1 MNDLLARP
9 FLLQNSIQHY
19 PWGERGREAFIPRLL
34 GLEVESD
41 TPPFA
46 ELWIGTHPSAP
57 SKVMTEA
64 RESMLLSELIQ
75 KYPAEILGASVQK
88 AFNGQ
93 LPFLLKVLSA
103 REILSIQMHPNKE
116 QARELHH
123 QDPKNYPDTNH
134 KPEIAIALDSLTAL
148 VGLIDDRELPTVMKL
163 YPELRTVTDYDLHS
177 GQTVEA
183 SFKILLQS
191 AEENQ
196 PSIGAVIES
205 IRLRLLRKSA
215 FFLLRKEKIFL
226 EYAAQYPGDVG
237 LLTIFL
243 LKLYTFAKNQA
254 VFTPPD
260 IPHAYVK
267 GNIIECMASSDN
279 VVRVGLTNKYKDI
292 KSLVNIL
299 DARQKPQLFHRGL
312 NFFKQTYAV
321 PTSEY
326 RVTRQLLL
334 PGQNTVDRAS
344 GSLRIYIVTKGTLQ
358 LEWQTKGGTLSFEV
372 RKGQSVLV
380 PAILDQL
387 VIRSSEMSEC
397 FKVDVPVA
405 QTLDTENADFR

>member
-1 MNDLLARP
+1 MNDFLSRP
-9 FLLQNSIQHY
+9 FLLHNSIQHY
-19 PWGERGREAFIPRLL
+19 PWGERGKEAYIPRLL
-34 GLEVESD
+34 GLDVESD
-41 TPPFA
+41 ATPFA

-57 SKVMTEA
+57 SKVVIDSDEA
-64 RESMLLSELIQ
+64 MPLSELIR
-75 KYPAEILGASVQK
+75 KYPTEILGRAVQDR
-88 AFNGQ
+88 FNGQ

-103 REILSIQMHPNKE
+103 REILSIQMHPNKA
-116 QARELHH
+116 QALELHT

-148 VGLIDDRELPTVMKL
+148 VGLIDDQELPTVMKL
-163 YPELRTVTDYDLHS
+163 YPELRTVTSYDQNP
-177 GQTVEA
+177 GQTAEA
-183 SFKILLQS
+183 SFKILLQT
-191 AEENQ
+191 AEQNQ
-196 PSIGAVIES
+196 SSVADTIKKIHQ
-205 IRLRLLRKSA
+205 RLLRKSA
-215 FFLLRKEKIFL
+215 FFRLRKEKIFL

-260 IPHAYVK
+260 IPHAYVR

-292 KSLVNIL
+292 KSLLNIL
-299 DARQKPQLFHRGL
+299 DARQKPQIFHPGL
-312 NFFKQTYAV
+312 KFFKQTYTV

-334 PGQNTVDRAS
+334 PGQKVVDRGK
-344 GSLRIYIVTKGTLQ
+344 GSLRIFVVTKGTLQ
-358 LEWQTKGGTLSFEV
+358 LEWQAKKETARFEV

-387 VIRSSEMSEC
+387 VIRSSGITEC
-397 FKVDVPVA
+397 FKVDVP
-405 QTLDTENADFR
+405 T

>member
-1 MNDLLARP
+1 MNDFLSRP

-19 PWGERGREAFIPRLL
+19 PWGERGKEAYIPRLL
-34 GLEVESD
+34 DLDVESD
-41 TPPFA
+41 ATPFA

-57 SKVMTEA
+57 SKVVMDSE
-64 RESMLLSELIQ
+64 ESMLLSELIQ
-75 KYPAEILGASVQK
+75 KYPTEILGASVQK

-103 REILSIQMHPNKE
+103 REILSIQMHPTKE
-116 QARELHH
+116 QALELHS

-134 KPEIAIALDSLTAL
+134 KPEIAIALDSLIAL
-148 VGLIDDRELPTVMKL
+148 IGLIDDQELPTVMKL
-163 YPELRTVTDYDLHS
+163 YPELRTVTSYDQNP
-177 GQTVEA
+177 GQTAETA
-183 SFKILLQS
+183 FKVLLQT
-191 AEENQ
+191 AEQNQ
-196 PSIGAVIES
+196 PIIAAAIES
-205 IRLRLLRKSA
+205 IRQRLFRKSA
-215 FFLLRKEKIFL
+215 FLRLRKEKVFL
-226 EYAAQYPGDVG
+226 EYADQYSGDVG

-292 KSLVNIL
+292 QSLLNIL
-299 DARQKPQLFHRGL
+299 DARQKPQLFRRGL
-312 NFFKQTYAV
+312 NFFKQTYSV

-326 RVTRQLLL
+326 RITRQLLL
-334 PGQNTVDRAS
+334 PGQKAVDRGH
-344 GSLRIYIVTKGTLQ
+344 GSLRIIIVTKGTLQ
-358 LEWQTKGGTLSFEV
+358 LEWQANNETSRFEV

-380 PAILDQL
+380 PAILDQM
-387 VIRSSEMSEC
+387 VIRSSELSEC
-397 FKVDVPVA
+397 FKVDIP
-405 QTLDTENADFR
+405 T

>member
-1 MNDLLARP
+1 
-9 FLLQNSIQHY
+9 
-19 PWGERGREAFIPRLL
+19 
-34 GLEVESD
+34 
-41 TPPFA
+41 
-46 ELWIGTHPSAP
+46 
-57 SKVMTEA
+57 
-64 RESMLLSELIQ
+64 MLLSELIQ
-75 KYPAEILGASVQK
+75 KYPIEILGASVQK

-116 QARELHH
+116 QAQELHS

-134 KPEIAIALDSLTAL
+134 NRDASPDSLTAL
-148 VGLIDDRELPTVMKL
+148 VGLIDDQELRTVMKL
-163 YPELRTVTDYDLHS
+163 YPELRTVTAHDQNP
-177 GQTVEA
+177 GQTAEA
-183 SFKILLQS
+183 SFKILLQT
-191 AEENQ
+191 AEQNQ
-196 PSIGAVIES
+196 SGIADAIEK
-205 IRLRLLRKSA
+205 IRQRLLGKSA
-215 FFLLRKEKIFL
+215 FFRLRKEKIFL

-292 KSLVNIL
+292 KSLLNIL
-299 DARQKPQLFHRGL
+299 DARQKPQLFQRGL
-312 NFFKQTYAV
+312 NFFKQTYLA

-334 PGQNTVDRAS
+334 PGQNIVDRGN
-344 GSLRIYIVTKGTLQ
+344 GSLRIFIVTKGMLQ
-358 LEWQTKGGTLSFEV
+358 LEWQTKEGTSDFEV

-387 VIRSSEMSEC
+387 VMHSSEMTEC
-397 FKVDVPVA
+397 FKVDIP
-405 QTLDTENADFR
+405 TE

>member
-1 MNDLLARP
+1 MNDFLSRP
-9 FLLQNSIQHY
+9 FLLHNSIQHY
-19 PWGERGREAFIPRLL
+19 PWGERGKEAYIPRLL
-34 GLEVESD
+34 ELDVESEA
-41 TPPFA
+41 TPFA

-57 SKVMTEA
+57 SKVVMD
-64 RESMLLSELIQ
+64 SGQDMLLSELIQ
-75 KYPAEILGASVQK
+75 KYPTEILGASVQK

-116 QARELHH
+116 QAQELHN

-163 YPELRTVTDYDLHS
+163 YPELRTVTAYDQNP
-177 GQTVEA
+177 GQTAEA
-183 SFKILLQS
+183 AFKILLQT
-191 AEENQ
+191 AEQNR
-196 PSIGAVIES
+196 PAIAAVIES
-205 IRLRLLRKSA
+205 IRQRLLRKSA
-215 FFLLRKEKIFL
+215 FFLLRKEKLFL

-243 LKLYTFAKNQA
+243 LKLYTFARNQA

-292 KSLVNIL
+292 KSLLNIL
-299 DARQKPQLFHRGL
+299 DARQKPQLFRRGL
-312 NFFKQTYAV
+312 NFLKQTYSA
-321 PTSEY
+321 PASEY

-334 PGQNTVDRAS
+334 SGQNVVDRGN
-344 GSLRIYIVTKGTLQ
+344 GSLRIFIVTRGTLQ
-358 LEWQTKGGTLSFEV
+358 LEWQTKEGTSSFELH
-372 RKGQSVLV
+372 KGQSVLV

-387 VIRSSEMSEC
+387 GLRSSGMTEC
-397 FKVDVPVA
+397 FKVDVPA
-405 QTLDTENADFR
+405 K

>member
-1 MNDLLARP
+1 MNDFLARP

-19 PWGERGREAFIPRLL
+19 PWGERGKEAYIPRLL
-34 GLEVESD
+34 DLDVESND
-41 TPPFA
+41 TPFA

-57 SKVMTEA
+57 SKVVMDSNED
-64 RESMLLSELIQ
+64 MLLSELIR
-75 KYPAEILGASVQK
+75 KYPAEILGPSVQN

-116 QARELHH
+116 QALELHN
-123 QDPKNYPDTNH
+123 QDPRNYPDSNH

-148 VGLIDDRELPTVMKL
+148 VGLIDDQELPTVMKL
-163 YPELRTVTDYDLHS
+163 YPELRTVTAYDQHP
-177 GQTVEA
+177 GQTAEA
-183 SFKILLQS
+183 AFKILLQT
-191 AEENQ
+191 AEQNQ
-196 PSIGAVIES
+196 PAIAAVIES
-205 IRLRLLRKSA
+205 IRQRLLRKSA
-215 FFLLRKEKIFL
+215 FFRLRKEKLFL
-226 EYAAQYPGDVG
+226 EYTAQYPGDVG

-243 LKLYTFAKNQA
+243 LKLHTFARNQA

-292 KSLVNIL
+292 QSLLNIL
-299 DARQKPQLFHRGL
+299 DARQKPRLFQRGL
-312 NFFKQTYAV
+312 NFFKQTYSV
-321 PTSEY
+321 PASEY

-334 PGQNTVDRAS
+334 SGRNIVDRGN
-344 GSLRIYIVTKGTLQ
+344 GSLRILIVTKGTLQ
-358 LEWQTKGGTLSFEV
+358 LEWQAKNGTSSFELN
-372 RKGQSVLV
+372 KGQSALV

-387 VIRSSEMSEC
+387 VLRSSGMSEC
-397 FKVDVPVA
+397 FKVDVP
-405 QTLDTENADFR
+405 TE

>member
-1 MNDLLARP
+1 MNDFLFRP

-19 PWGERGREAFIPRLL
+19 PWGERGKDAFIPRLL
-34 GLEVESD
+34 DLNVESD
-41 TPPFA
+41 DTPFA

-57 SKVMTEA
+57 SKVVTDSGEA
-64 RESMLLSELIQ
+64 MLLSELIA
-75 KYPAEILGASVQK
+75 KYPDEVLGTSVRN

-103 REILSIQMHPNKE
+103 REILSIQMHPNKA
-116 QARELHH
+116 QAQELHS

-163 YPELRTVTDYDLHS
+163 YPELRTVTAYDENP

-183 SFKILLQS
+183 AFKILLQT
-191 AEENQ
+191 AEQNQ
-196 PSIGAVIES
+196 PASAAAIES
-205 IRLRLLRKSA
+205 IRQRLVRKSE
-215 FFLLRKEKIFL
+215 FFRLRKEKLFL

-243 LKLYTFAKNQA
+243 LKLQTFAKNQA
-254 VFTPPD
+254 IFTPPD

-279 VVRVGLTNKYKDI
+279 VVRVGLTPKYKDI

-299 DARQKPQLFHRGL
+299 DARQKPQFFQRGL
-312 NFFKQTYAV
+312 NFLKQVYSV

-334 PGQNTVDRAS
+334 PGQSVVDRGN
-344 GSLRIYIVTKGTLQ
+344 GSLRIFIVTKGTLQ
-358 LEWQTKGGTLSFEV
+358 LEWQSNNETARFEV

-387 VIRSSEMSEC
+387 ALRSSELSEC
-397 FKVDVPVA
+397 FKVDVP
-405 QTLDTENADFR
+405 TK

>member
-1 MNDLLARP
+1 MNDFLARP
-9 FLLQNSIQHY
+9 FLLQNPIQHY
-19 PWGERGREAFIPRLL
+19 PWGERGKEAYIPRLL
-34 GLEVESD
+34 DLDVESD
-41 TPPFA
+41 ATPFA
-46 ELWIGTHPSAP
+46 ELWIGAHPSAP
-57 SKVMTEA
+57 SKVVMDSGEDI
-64 RESMLLSELIQ
+64 LLSELIE
-75 KYPAEILGASVQK
+75 KYPAEILGPSVQN

-116 QARELHH
+116 QARELHS
-123 QDPKNYPDTNH
+123 QDPRNYPDTNH

-163 YPELRTVTDYDLHS
+163 YPELRTVTSYDQNP
-177 GQTVEA
+177 GQTAEA
-183 SFKILLQS
+183 AFKILLQT
-191 AEENQ
+191 AEQNQ
-196 PSIGAVIES
+196 TAIAAVIES
-205 IRLRLLRKSA
+205 IRQRLLRKSA
-215 FFLLRKEKIFL
+215 FFHLRKEKLFL

-243 LKLYTFAKNQA
+243 LKLYTFSRNQA

-292 KSLVNIL
+292 KSLLNIL
-299 DARQKPQLFHRGL
+299 DARQKPRLFRRGL
-312 NFFKQTYAV
+312 NFFKQTYSV

-334 PGQNTVDRAS
+334 SGRNIVDRGD
-344 GSLRIYIVTKGTLQ
+344 GSLRIFIVTSGTMQ
-358 LEWQTKGGTLSFEV
+358 LEWQAKNGTSSFELN
-372 RKGQSVLV
+372 KGQSVLV

-387 VIRSSEMSEC
+387 VIRSSGMSEC
-397 FKVDVPVA
+397 FKVDVPA
-405 QTLDTENADFR
+405 E

>member
-1 MNDLLARP
+1 MNDFLARP

-19 PWGERGREAFIPRLL
+19 PWGERGKQAYIPRLL
-34 GLEVESD
+34 DLDVESD
-41 TPPFA
+41 ATPCA

-57 SKVMTEA
+57 SKVVMDAGED
-64 RESMLLSELIQ
+64 MLLSELIR
-75 KYPAEILGASVQK
+75 KYPAEILGPSVQN

-116 QARELHH
+116 QALELHN

-148 VGLIDDRELPTVMKL
+148 VGMIDDQEISTVMKL
-163 YPELRTVTDYDLHS
+163 YPELRTVTEHDQNP
-177 GQTVEA
+177 GQTAEA
-183 SFKILLQS
+183 AFKILLQT
-191 AEENQ
+191 AEQNQ
-196 PSIGAVIES
+196 PAIAAVIES
-205 IRLRLLRKSA
+205 IRQRLLRKSA
-215 FFLLRKEKIFL
+215 FFHLRKEKLIL

-243 LKLYTFAKNQA
+243 LKLYTFARNQA
-254 VFTPPD
+254 VFTPPN

-292 KSLVNIL
+292 KSLLDIL
-299 DARQKPQLFHRGL
+299 DARQKPRIFQRGL
-312 NFFKQTYAV
+312 NFFKQTYSA
-321 PTSEY
+321 PASEY
-326 RVTRQLLL
+326 RVTRLLL
-334 PGQNTVDRAS
+334 LTGQKTADRGN
-344 GSLRIYIVTKGTLQ
+344 GSLRIFIVTKGTLQ
-358 LEWQTKGGTLSFEV
+358 LEWQAENGTTSFELN
-372 RKGQSVLV
+372 KGQSALV

-387 VIRSSEMSEC
+387 VIRSSGMSEC
-397 FKVDVPVA
+397 FRVEVP
-405 QTLDTENADFR
+405 TE

>member
-1 MNDLLARP
+1 MNDFLSRP
-9 FLLQNSIQHY
+9 FLLHNSIQHY
-19 PWGERGREAFIPRLL
+19 QWGQRGQEAYIARLL
-34 GLEVESD
+34 ELDVDSD
-41 TPPFA
+41 STPFA

-57 SKVMTEA
+57 SSVVIDSGEDM
-64 RESMLLSELIQ
+64 SLSELIG
-75 KYPAEILGASVQK
+75 KYPAEILGTAVQET
-88 AFNGQ
+88 FNGQ

-116 QARELHH
+116 QARELHN

-148 VGLIDDRELPTVMKL
+148 VGLIDDRELRTVMKL
-163 YPELRTVTDYDLHS
+163 YPELRTVTEYDQNP
-177 GQTVEA
+177 GQTAEA
-183 SFKILLQS
+183 AFKILLQT
-191 AEENQ
+191 AEQNR
-196 PSIGAVIES
+196 PAIAAVIES
-205 IRLRLLRKSA
+205 IRQRLLRKSA
-215 FFLLRKEKIFL
+215 FFRLRKEKLFL
-226 EYAAQYPGDVG
+226 EYADQYPGDVG

-254 VFTPPD
+254 VFTPPG

-292 KSLVNIL
+292 KSLLNIL

-312 NFFKQTYAV
+312 NFFKQTYSV
-321 PTSEY
+321 PASEY

-334 PGQNTVDRAS
+334 SGQRTVDHGN
-344 GSLRIYIVTKGTLQ
+344 GSLRILIVTGGTLQ
-358 LEWQTKGGTLSFEV
+358 LEWQTKEGTSGFELG
-372 RKGQSVLV
+372 KGQSVLV

-387 VIRSSEMSEC
+387 VIHSPGMSEY
-397 FKVDVPVA
+397 FKVDVP
-405 QTLDTENADFR
+405 TEK